1 MNRKTYIK
9 TLNMKIIDVPYVSGA
24 ENPDSF
30 DELNALMEAKA
41 AKASIDTVCWPDEF
55 PYAPEAGFAIAR
67 TDTRLVILYSVKGL
81 DLRAQALE
89 DNGPVWEDSCC
100 EFFVADPCDGT
111 YYNFEMNCI
120 GTLLAAKRKSRSDCT
135 HFGKETL
142 ERIKRFSTLEKK
154 AFDESGRE
162 FSWKTA
168 LCIPFDIIG
177 MEKDRLPKTLK
188 ANFYKC
194 GDKTAHPHFLSWNPV
209 ETEHPDFHRPEFFGE
224 LKLR

>member
-1 MNRKTYIK
+1 MK
-9 TLNMKIIDVPYVSGA
+9 TLKIPFIDGIERMPYEELDMALETGGA
-24 ENPDSF
+24 KSF
-30 DELNALMEAKA
+30 IGE
-41 AKASIDTVCWPDEF
+41 VCWPDRY
-55 PYAPEAGFAIAR
+55 PYHPDVSFAVARSRTHIA
-67 TDTRLVILYSVKGL
+67 VLYHVRSL
-81 DLRAQALE
+81 DLRSLALE

-120 GTLLAAKRKSRSDCT
+120 GTLLAAKRKSRSECA

-142 ERIKRFSTLEKK
+142 EKIKRFSTLEKK

-177 MEKDRLPKTLK
+177 IEKDRLPETLK